1 MLAGPYH
8 PQNYKLLASGAIA
21 ERVRGMCGGG
31 AEVLNFSVVNISS
44 VKIFNLIY

>member
-1 MLAGPYH
+1 MPAGSYH

-31 AEVLNFSVVNISS
+31 TEVLNFSVINIPS